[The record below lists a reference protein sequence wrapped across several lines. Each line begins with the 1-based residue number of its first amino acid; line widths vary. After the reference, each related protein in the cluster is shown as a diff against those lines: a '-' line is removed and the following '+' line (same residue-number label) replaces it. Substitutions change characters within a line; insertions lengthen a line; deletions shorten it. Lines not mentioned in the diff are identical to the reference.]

1 MKERTIKEPKGKG
14 SVPKKALKAAVKKVV
29 GDKAEKKGV
38 ADASLNKKDK
48 KPAGGKNDKN
58 DNSVGSKTGKADGK
72 SGKK

>member
-14 SVPKKALKAAVKKVV
+14 KVSKGDMKKAVKKVV
-29 GDKAEKKGV
+29 QDKQELAPVKK
-38 ADASLNKKDK
+38 AS

-58 DNSVGSKTGKADGK
+58 DNPVGSKAGKKDGK

>member
-14 SVPKKALKAAVKKVV
+14 KVSKADMKKAVKKVV
-29 GDKAEKKGV
+29 QDKEDV
-38 ADASLNKKDK
+38 APKKDK

-58 DNSVGSKTGKADGK
+58 DNSVGSKTGKKDGK